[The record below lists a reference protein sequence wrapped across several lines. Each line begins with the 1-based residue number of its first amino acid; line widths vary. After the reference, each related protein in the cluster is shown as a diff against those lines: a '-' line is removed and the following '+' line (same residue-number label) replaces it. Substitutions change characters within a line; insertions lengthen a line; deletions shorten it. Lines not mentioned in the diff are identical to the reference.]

1 MPVSPPAPA
10 TTPPDLAPPIAPAA
24 LTAALAR
31 AIAAEGLAHL
41 FRMLRPDGSF
51 IYAHK
56 MDDPEAELPGYN
68 MLRHCGTLWFMLRA
82 VNVLRL
88 PLLQTEARALRAG
101 IGYAGRRMQAVD
113 WAPGLALV
121 TGGRVKLGGVGL
133 ALLMLPEYGRAM
145 ATDGAGLRAPR
156 LPASLDETMAALGR
170 YALAQQ
176 DRDDPARF
184 SHIRSATD
192 GHDEGFHSD
201 YYTGEALFGL
211 IASGADPAL
220 TGPVATALMQQG
232 YGIAVQSH
240 WMSYAA
246 AEACARNL
254 VPRDLGRAYLGA
266 LLETITADL
275 SYRDRAESTPI
286 ACRSEALAHF
296 LWLETQAPGR
306 FFTPEQIGALKHC
319 LRENLALQLRW
330 FRRGQF
336 RRGDSNDK
344 VQIDYIQHN
353 AMAFL
358 AWSMLPG

>member
-1 MPVSPPAPA
+1 MPVPSTAPLAPLPPEAL
-10 TTPPDLAPPIAPAA
+10 TPDLA
-24 LTAALAR
+24 R
-31 AIAAEGLAHL
+31 AVAAEGLAHL

-56 MDDPEAELPGYN
+56 MDDPEADLPGYN

-88 PLLQTEARALRAG
+88 PLLKTEARALRAG

-121 TGGRVKLGGVGL
+121 TGNKVKLGGVGL
-133 ALLMLPEYGRAM
+133 ALLMLPEYARAM
-145 ATDGAGLRAPR
+145 APKAAGLRAPR
-156 LPASLDETMAALGR
+156 LPMPLPETMAALGA
-170 YALAQQ
+170 YAFAQQ
-176 DRDDPARF
+176 DKADPARF
-184 SHIRSATD
+184 AHMRHASD
-192 GHDEGFHSD
+192 GQDDGFHSD

-211 IASGADPAL
+211 IASGADPTL
-220 TGPVATALMQQG
+220 TAPVAEALMQQG
-232 YGIAVQSH
+232 YGIDVQSH

-246 AEACARNL
+246 AEACARGL
-254 VPRDLGRAYLGA
+254 VSQDLGRDYLGA
-266 LLETITADL
+266 LLAAITTDPT
-275 SYRDRAESTPI
+275 YRARAESTPI

-296 LWLETQAPGR
+296 LWLEQQAPGR
-306 FFTPEQIGALKHC
+306 FFDAAQIASLKRC

-336 RRGDSNDK
+336 RKGDASDK

-358 AWSMLPG
+358 AWSLLPG

>member
-1 MPVSPPAPA
+1 MPVSARAPSA
-10 TTPPDLAPPIAPAA
+10 PISPDALTPDLA
-24 LTAALAR
+24 R
-31 AIAAEGLAHL
+31 AVAAEGLAHL
-41 FRMLRPDGSF
+41 FRMLRPEGSF

-56 MDDPEAELPGYN
+56 MDDPEAEIEGYN

-88 PLLQTEARALRAG
+88 PLLKTEARALRAG
-101 IGYAGRRMQAVD
+101 VGYAGRRMRAVD

-133 ALLMLPEYGRAM
+133 ALLMLPEYARAM
-145 ATDGAGLRAPR
+145 APDAAALRAPR
-156 LPASLDETMAALGR
+156 LPMDLPDTMAALGT
-170 YALAQQ
+170 YAFAQQ
-176 DRDDPARF
+176 DKADPARF
-184 SHIRSATD
+184 AHMRQAED

-220 TGPVATALMQQG
+220 TGPVAEALMQQG
-232 YGIAVQSH
+232 YGIDVQSH

-246 AEACARNL
+246 AEACARGL
-254 VPRDLGRAYLGA
+254 VPQDLGRDYLGA
-266 LLETITADL
+266 LLAAIVTDD
-275 SYRDRAESTPI
+275 SYRNRAESTPI

-296 LWLETQAPGR
+296 LWLDTQAPGR
-306 FFTPEQIGALKHC
+306 FFTPEQIRDLKRC

-336 RRGDSNDK
+336 RRGDAHDK